1 MHIFQTE
8 KFDTP
13 TLLKNKFPQFMAGMK
28 HTVAKE
34 MQERGMT
41 YEEEKFPMGFP
52 VFKRPCQLMSV
63 SGLEEHMYARC

>member
-13 TLLKNKFPQFMAGMK
+13 TLFKNNISQFMAGMK

-41 YEEEKFPMGFP
+41 CEEGKYPMCFP
-52 VFKRPCQLMSV
+52 VFKRRFQSMI
-63 SGLEEHMYARC
+63 A